1 MTTGQRVGRRVRAVP
16 KYARAVGIALRNHPW
31 LAGSLSAGVAAG
43 LLILLLGP
51 ISWWATPAEGL
62 SGKDKADVLNSTRQI
77 LLTAVGGLAVL
88 AGLAFTARTYYLSR
102 RGQLTDRYTTA
113 ITQLAS
119 DKLAERLGGIYALEH
134 LMVESERDHDTVV
147 EVLTA
152 FIRENTSPTTDHHP
166 NLADWHA
173 EHQHR
178 NDDRT
183 PRLSTDVQAAL
194 TVIGRRPQRPERNP
208 IDLYRTDL
216 CGANLSGLDLDRA
229 ELGGAFLNDAVMI
242 GTRLNGANLSLAR
255 LHDAGLMEAHLR
267 GAQLFRASLH
277 GALLWGAQLQEA
289 NLEEAKLQQAGFG
302 DADLH
307 GANLNGAD
315 LRHADLSG
323 QSPNGHGPSR
333 GLTTGQLAAAVL
345 DETTRLPDEFREPR
359 A

>member
-1 MTTGQRVGRRVRAVP
+1 MTGGQGRGRRLRAMTRH
-16 KYARAVGIALRNHPW
+16 ARAVGIAFRNHP
-31 LAGSLSAGVAAG
+31 LLAG
-43 LLILLLGP
+43 LLSAAAAAGFLVLLLGP
-51 ISWWATPAEGL
+51 ISWWATPTEGL

-152 FIRENTSPTTDHHP
+152 FIRENTSSTTDHYP

-183 PRLSTDVQAAL
+183 PRLATDVQAAL
-194 TVIGRRPQRPERNP
+194 TVIGRRPQRPEWNP
-208 IDLYRTDL
+208 IDLHGTDL
-216 CGANLSGLDLDRA
+216 CGANLSGLHLDRA
-229 ELGGAFLNDAVMI
+229 GLGGAFLNDAIMI

-255 LHDAGLMEAHLR
+255 LQNTSLMEAHLR
-267 GAQLFRASLH
+267 GARLFRASLH
-277 GALLWGAQLQEA
+277 GAHLWGAQLQEA
-289 NLEEAKLQQAGFG
+289 NLEEAKLQQAGLA

-307 GANLNGAD
+307 GADLNGAD
-315 LRHADLSG
+315 LRGADLSG
-323 QSPNGHGPSR
+323 HLLDSRGPSR
-333 GLTTGQLAAAVL
+333 GLTVGQLAAAVL
-345 DETTRLPDEFREPR
+345 DETTRLPEEFREPR